1 MRLAR
6 RGEQADLVRAEAGIE
21 VRQRALDRAH
31 VGAGRL
37 VVHAGFP
44 FQRAQQLG
52 GIGELRHDLRVG
64 VGGGLDAPEAERRE
78 ALDQRPLGRGR
89 HEGALVL
96 QAVAREALA
105 ERHRVHR

>member
-1 MRLAR
+1 MRLGGR
-6 RGEQADLVRAEAGIE
+6 DQKADLVGTEAGIE
-21 VRQRALDRAH
+21 VRQRTLDGAH

-37 VVHAGFP
+37 VVDARLP
-44 FQRAQQLG
+44 FERPQELAR
-52 GIGELRHDLRVG
+52 IRELRHHFRIG
-64 VGGGLDAPEAERRE
+64 VGGGLDAREAERRE
-78 ALDQRPLGRGR
+78 ALDQRALGRGG